1 MTWTALE
8 WSMDE
13 ADVHGTGVQMCIG
26 QACMKQSAGMGP
38 SAAVVV
44 SRARV
49 FRVVVGN
56 GELTNS

>member
-1 MTWTALE
+1 M
-8 WSMDE
+8 
-13 ADVHGTGVQMCIG
+13 G

-49 FRVVVGN
+49 SRVVVGN
-56 GELTNS
+56 GELANS